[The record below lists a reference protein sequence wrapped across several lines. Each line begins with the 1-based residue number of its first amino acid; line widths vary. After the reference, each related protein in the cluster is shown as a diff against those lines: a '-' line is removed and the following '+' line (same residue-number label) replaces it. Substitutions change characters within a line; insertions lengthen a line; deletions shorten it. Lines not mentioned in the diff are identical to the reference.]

1 MNITQDK
8 VVGLTYKLIDG
19 DGNEIE
25 DRTEEDPLY
34 YLHGRSN
41 IIPGLEEA
49 LDGLEKGDGFDI
61 NLDAED
67 AYGERNPELVQTVD
81 RSEMEQPEGEELK
94 VGKPIEVEVQTE
106 DGNVH
111 PFTMF
116 ISEIKEDEVVLD
128 GNHPLAGKD
137 LKLAGEVIEVREAT
151 DQELQAG
158 NLEEA
163 PE

>member
-8 VVGLTYKLIDG
+8 VVGLTYKLRDG

-25 DRTEEDPLY
+25 DRTEDDPLY

-49 LDGLEKGDGFDI
+49 LDGLEEGDEFDI

-67 AYGERNPELVQTVD
+67 AYGEYNPELVQTVD
-81 RSEMEQPEGEELK
+81 RSELEEPEGEELQ
-94 VGKPIEVEVQTE
+94 VGRAIDVQIETE
-106 DGNVH
+106 DGKQF
-111 PFTMF
+111 PFTML
-116 ISEIKEDEVVLD
+116 ISEIKEDEVILD
-128 GNHPLAGKD
+128 GNHPLAGED
-137 LKLAGEVIEVREAT
+137 LGLSGEVLEVREASE
-151 DQELQAG
+151 QELQAG